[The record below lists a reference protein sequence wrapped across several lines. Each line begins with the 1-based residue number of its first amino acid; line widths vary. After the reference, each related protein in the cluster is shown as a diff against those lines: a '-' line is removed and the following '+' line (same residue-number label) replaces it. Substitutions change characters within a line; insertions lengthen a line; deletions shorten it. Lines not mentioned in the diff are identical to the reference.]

1 MPFLLIIIG
10 VLMIVAG
17 FQANEKALMSQ
28 FWSDGK
34 AFTPW
39 FFVILIVG
47 AIGFNREL
55 RGASNLFLCLVVIA
69 FLLTKQGTNSTTVL
83 KQFNQLIQGAKQ

>member
-1 MPFLLIIIG
+1 MPFVLIILG
-10 VLMIVAG
+10 VLMIWAG
-17 FQANEKALMSQ
+17 FQANEKQLLSQ
-28 FWSDGK
+28 LWSDGK

-47 AIGFNREL
+47 ALGINKDL
-55 RGASNLFLCLVVIA
+55 RGASNLFLFLVILA

-83 KQFNQLIQGAKQ
+83 QQFNQLIQGAKQ